1 MKHIMMALFFACFA
15 LVSLGQPVTAR
26 SAETISWH
34 SFDEGMTLAK
44 TAQKKVYINFHADW
58 CGYCHKMERET
69 FKDGQVIAYLNK
81 HFIPVRVDSDK
92 QKDLARKY
100 RVRGLPDHVFV
111 AENGETIGNQ
121 PGFLGPK
128 DFMKIITFVYEEQ
141 YKTGAK

>member
-1 MKHIMMALFFACFA
+1 MKHVMIALFFVFSA
-15 LVSLGQPVTAR
+15 LLVPGHVHEAL

-34 SFDEGMTLAK
+34 SYDDGMARAK
-44 TAQKKVYINFHADW
+44 AEQKKVYINFHADW

-81 HFIPVRVDSDK
+81 NYIPVRIDSDK

-111 AENGETIGNQ
+111 AETGETIGNQ
-121 PGFLGPK
+121 PGYLGPR
-128 DFMKIITFVYEEQ
+128 DFMKVITFVYEEQ